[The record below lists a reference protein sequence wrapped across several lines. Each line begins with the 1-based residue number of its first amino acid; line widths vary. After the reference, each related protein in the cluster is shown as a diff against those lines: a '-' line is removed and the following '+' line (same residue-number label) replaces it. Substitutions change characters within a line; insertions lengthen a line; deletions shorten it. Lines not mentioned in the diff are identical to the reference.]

1 MLQAGSRLTASQA
14 PTAALCPARHS
25 TARRPFSASPVPPQQ
40 HRHASAAAAATAHR
54 RQLLGAPLLLPFV
67 AGRGRAVVMAAAA
80 DSHDL
85 LIVGPGVL
93 GSFMGTLWK
102 QQYPTATV
110 TAQTNTESNHE
121 RLRKMGLQPVT
132 REAAPAG
139 KQYPYVLFAA
149 PPSGSDDYPA
159 AVRAATRQWDGS
171 GSFVFT
177 SSMSVCAT
185 EDGSEVSENCP
196 LVPQGKAAGTD
207 KLLGAEA
214 ATLEAGGNVLRL
226 VGLYH
231 AARGPHTFFIKM
243 GEVARYSGYV
253 VNMLHYEDA
262 ARIALA
268 VLRGDGSEGGSG
280 FRGQVFVGADGAP
293 LTFQEMVDACFA
305 SGLFT
310 GSVKFTGTPDA
321 TPGGKGKVVNNAA
334 TRAKLGG
341 WSPKYPS
348 FQQFFKDGGKDYY
361 STSGLF

>member
-1 MLQAGSRLTASQA
+1 M
-14 PTAALCPARHS
+14 AA
-25 TARRPFSASPVPPQQ
+25 
-40 HRHASAAAAATAHR
+40 
-54 RQLLGAPLLLPFV
+54 V
-67 AGRGRAVVMAAAA
+67 AG
-80 DSHDL
+80 SHDL

-102 QQYPTATV
+102 QQHPDATV

-121 RLRKMGLQPVT
+121 RLRKMGLQPIT
-132 REAAPAG
+132 RDAAPAG

-149 PPSGSDDYPA
+149 PPSGSEDYPA
-159 AVRAATRQWDGS
+159 AVAAATRQWDGS

-185 EDGSEVSENCP
+185 EDGSEVSEACP
-196 LVPQGKAAGTD
+196 LVAKGKAPGTD

-231 AARGPHTFFIKM
+231 ASRGPHTFFIKQ
-243 GEVARYSGYV
+243 GEVARWGGYT

-262 ARIALA
+262 ARIAMA
-268 VLRGDGSEGGSG
+268 VLAGDGSEGGKG
-280 FRGQVFVGADGAP
+280 WRRQVFVGTDGHP

-305 SGLFT
+305 SGLFS
-310 GSVKFTGTPDA
+310 GSVKFTGAPDT
-321 TPGGKGKVVNNAA
+321 TPGGKGKVVNNTA

-341 WSPKYPS
+341 WSPKYTS
-348 FQQFFKDGGKDYY
+348 FRQFFMDGGKDYY
-361 STSGLF
+361 NSSGLF